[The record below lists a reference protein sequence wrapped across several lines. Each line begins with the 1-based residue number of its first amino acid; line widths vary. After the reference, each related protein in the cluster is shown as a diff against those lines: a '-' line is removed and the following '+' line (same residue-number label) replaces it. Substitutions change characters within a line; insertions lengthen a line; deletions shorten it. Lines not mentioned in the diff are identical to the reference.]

1 MASIVEATCTERGY
15 TIYTCTKCGDSYRD
29 NETAPLG
36 HNYVMETVSATC
48 TEKGGTVY
56 TCTRCGVKYS
66 GNETE
71 PLGHTYVTKTVA
83 ATCEEGGYTLHTCS
97 RCGSSYTDSVT
108 QPLGHNFIKTTQEAT
123 CTEYGKIVYT
133 CQVCGCE
140 TTESDGVYPTGHNY
154 SNFIVKAATCT
165 EDGERRYV
173 CDKCGDEY
181 TEVIAATGHS
191 YAITDS
197 YSENGITVRTYT
209 CMTCGDSYTQE
220 MGDQYEEVSSYVE
233 ELFEQYRPYMIWV
246 FLGTA
251 AIWSIVMGVFFAIA
265 QKNEEKEKAK
275 KMIVNYFIGLVV
287 IFAILV
293 ACPFLVRGIAVLVT

>member
-1 MASIVEATCTERGY
+1 M
-15 TIYTCTKCGDSYRD
+15 
-29 NETAPLG
+29 
-36 HNYVMETVSATC
+36 
-48 TEKGGTVY
+48 
-56 TCTRCGVKYS
+56 
-66 GNETE
+66 
-71 PLGHTYVTKTVA
+71 
-83 ATCEEGGYTLHTCS
+83 
-97 RCGSSYTDSVT
+97 
-108 QPLGHNFIKTTQEAT
+108 
-123 CTEYGKIVYT
+123 
-133 CQVCGCE
+133 
-140 TTESDGVYPTGHNY
+140 
-154 SNFIVKAATCT
+154 KAATCT

-173 CDKCGDEY
+173 CDRCGDEY

-197 YSENGITVRTYT
+197 YSENGKTVRTYT

-246 FLGTA
+246 FLGTT

-275 KMIVNYFIGLVV
+275 KMIVNYVIGLVV
-287 IFAILV
+287 IFSILV